1 MRPVVSAAKYCYL
14 ILNMMQKMHHIY
26 FLAGLLPM
34 KHLMP
39 LRYIEAV
46 ARSGS
51 IRKAAE
57 TMSITSTALNRRILA
72 MEEEL
77 GVQIFERLPRGVR
90 LSAAGEILIHH
101 IRSQLSDMERVK
113 SQIADLSG
121 ERRGHVSI
129 ACSQALLPYFLP
141 EQVSRYRLAHPAV
154 TFSILLRDREAAEQA
169 LVDMTADLA
178 LVFEPVRMAEFDVL
192 QIIRQPVHAVM
203 NARHPLADRDK
214 LRLRDCLA
222 YPVALPTKGYGV
234 RHILDTAVR
243 RTTLDMDVVVESDS
257 FEFLRAH
264 ARAEDILSF
273 QIPIGLP
280 TPGQVHDFVGLPLDD
295 QDVPPGVLYFGQLK
309 GRTLPVAAARFA
321 HQLLESFAERFE
333 CI

>member
-1 MRPVVSAAKYCYL
+1 
-14 ILNMMQKMHHIY
+14 
-26 FLAGLLPM
+26 M

-39 LRYIEAV
+39 LRYIEAI

-51 IRKAAE
+51 IRKAAD
-57 TMSITSTALNRRILA
+57 TMAITSTALNRRILA

-101 IRSQLSDMERVK
+101 IRTQLSDMERVK

-129 ACSQALLPYFLP
+129 ACSQALLPFFLP
-141 EQVSRYRLAHPAV
+141 EQISRYRRAHPAV
-154 TFSILLRDREAAEQA
+154 TFGVLLRDRAAAEQA

-178 LVFEPVRMAEFDVL
+178 LVFEPLRMAEFEVL
-192 QIIRQPVHAVM
+192 QIIRQPIHVVM
-203 NARHPLADRDK
+203 NAAHPLAGQDK

-222 YPVALPTKGYGV
+222 YPVALPTQAYGV
-234 RHILDTAVR
+234 RHILDAAVR
-243 RTTLDMDVVVESDS
+243 RTSLDMDVVVESDS

-264 ARAEDILSF
+264 AQAEDILSF
-273 QIPIGLP
+273 QIPIGVP
-280 TPGQVHDFVGLPLDD
+280 TSQQAPNFVSIPLDER
-295 QDVPPGVLYFGQLK
+295 DVPPGVLHFGQLK

-321 HQLLESFAERFE
+321 HQLLEGFAVRFD